1 MTQCAKRP
9 SWSDAAWSVWGKS
22 SGFDG
27 DEWLPLV
34 QHLIDSADVATYVWE
49 WLPTVVR
56 QTIERDLP
64 TEARDGCTL
73 LRWLAGSHDVGKA
86 SPPFA
91 SKVPALADRMHEH
104 GLTLPRDRTDFA
116 HAPHGLVGHVV
127 LARWL
132 EARYAVDR
140 RAAKTYAV
148 VVGGH
153 HGTPPTS
160 IKLGFIARHPSLI
173 GPDAWMAVQ
182 DEILDGIAAYTGAD
196 TLLGSWANVRLSPV
210 AQSLLTGTVIVCD
223 WLASNTDLFPFGA
236 ADDQRASLAWASL
249 GLATPWQPR
258 GVTSDPATLLSRRF
272 PELSGPPRGVQRLT
286 VEAAARATT
295 PPLIIVE
302 STMGSGKTE
311 AALMAAEVLAE
322 KFRSGGLYV
331 GLPTMATSDGMFGR
345 VLDWI
350 GHLDGDGGTSV
361 HLAHGKASLNDRYA
375 GLVRD
380 ARLADIHD
388 EDAPRAQVEA
398 RVQSWLTGRKKGV
411 LASMVVGTIDQLLF
425 MALQSKHVVLRQLA
439 FAGKV
444 VVVDEVHA
452 ADDFMRMYLCRALE
466 WLAAC
471 GVPVVLLSATL
482 PSKQR
487 QELADAYRLGIGAP
501 PVALPPSDA
510 YPLVTVV
517 TAGGVDATADPQPV
531 APTRVAVQTIAD
543 DGDALKGLLDD
554 WLVDGGCVAVIRDTV
569 ARAQE
574 TARMLRATYGDD
586 VVLHHSRFVATH
598 RAERERHLRDELGRG
613 GDRPH
618 RRIVVGTQV
627 LEQSLDVDFDAMVT
641 DLAPIDLVLQR
652 LGRLH
657 RHPRTRPTRLTKPEL
672 AITGVSE
679 WAPAGPVFDKGSQA
693 VYGGS
698 RLLRAAGALDLDGAH
713 GVTVN
718 LPDDIR
724 RLVETA
730 YGDEPPVPES
740 WLVSA
745 EKADAE
751 RAAEVA
757 SARDRA
763 DHFRLRSITRLGGS
777 LVDLLADS
785 TKEADEAQGSARVRD
800 SDDGIEVIVVQ
811 RIDGQVRFIADG
823 SARAGSIIPVDVGA
837 VPDHSLARAL
847 SACTIRLPMS
857 MTRSAKD
864 FDRTVDA
871 LEAEG
876 HEGWQSSP
884 WLAGQLVLHLDE
896 HWRATIAGQELTY
909 DMAEGLVATRQET
922 TS

>member
-1 MTQCAKRP
+1 MSQCAKTP
-9 SWSDAAWSVWGKS
+9 SWSKAAWSVWGKS

-49 WLPTVVR
+49 WLPSLVR

-64 TEARDGCTL
+64 AVARDGRTL
-73 LRWLAGSHDVGKA
+73 LRWLAGSHDIGKT

-116 HAPHGLVGHVV
+116 LAPHGLVGHVV
-127 LARWL
+127 MARWL
-132 EARYAVDR
+132 QDR
-140 RAAKTYAV
+140 HAADPRAAKTYAV

-153 HGTPPTS
+153 HGVPPTS
-160 IKLGFIARHPSLI
+160 TKLGFVARHPKLV
-173 GPDAWMAVQ
+173 GTDTWMVVQ

-196 TLLGSWANVRLSPV
+196 TLLGSWASVRLSPV
-210 AQSLLTGTVIVCD
+210 TQSLLTGAVIVCD
-223 WLASNTDLFPFGA
+223 WLASNTDLFPLGA
-236 ADDQRASLAWASL
+236 DDDQRAALAWASL
-249 GLATPWQPR
+249 ELATPWQPR
-258 GVTSDPATLLSRRF
+258 GVTGDAAALLSRRF
-272 PELSGPPRGVQRLT
+272 PDLSGPPRGVQRLT
-286 VEAAARATT
+286 VEAATRVTT

-322 KFRSGGLYV
+322 KFGCGGVYV

-350 GHLDGDGGTSV
+350 GHLDGNDATSV
-361 HLAHGKASLNDRYA
+361 HLAHGKASLNDDYA
-375 GLVRD
+375 GL
-380 ARLADIHD
+380 ARAGRLKDIHD
-388 EDAPRAQVEA
+388 EGAPRAQVEA

-425 MALQSKHVVLRQLA
+425 MALQSKHVALRQLA

-482 PSKQR
+482 PSSQR
-487 QELADAYRLGIGAP
+487 EELADAYRLGLAAAA
-501 PVALPPSDA
+501 VALPPDDA

-517 TAGGVDATADPQPV
+517 TADEVVATADGPSASSTPV
-531 APTRVAVQTIAD
+531 AVRTIPD
-543 DGDALKGLLDD
+543 DADALTALLDD
-554 WLVDGGCVAVIRDTV
+554 WLVDGGCVAVIRNTV

-574 TARMLRATYGDD
+574 TARVLRAAYGDD

-627 LEQSLDVDFDAMVT
+627 LEQSLDVDFDGMVT

-657 RHPRTRPTRLTKPEL
+657 RHPRSRPARLAKPEL
-672 AITGVSE
+672 VITGVTE
-679 WAPAGPVFDKGSQA
+679 WAPSGPVFDKGSQA
-693 VYGGS
+693 VYGAS
-698 RLLRAAGALDLDGAH
+698 RLLRAAGALGLDGTREA
-713 GVTVN
+713 TVR

-724 RLVETA
+724 HLVETA
-730 YGDEPPVPES
+730 YADQPPAPDS

-763 DHFRLRSITRLGGS
+763 DHFRLRSIARLGGS

-811 RIDGQVRFIADG
+811 RIDGEVRFIADG
-823 SARAGSIIPVDVGA
+823 SPRAGSVIPVDVGA
-837 VPDHSLARAL
+837 VPDHGLARAL

-922 TS
+922 AS